1 MKMPDKIFSAASYC
15 TSGGLI
21 CTGLARTFDWFHGLD
36 WNFIALASGVIIGVA
51 TYLTNLYYKRRWTK
65 MYQQSLDRGYGGP
78 PNKLHSKTVSL
89 SSINPL
95 LPAAGWWLVPELD
108 SSSNPNLSLRKNE
121 PCRTL

>member
-65 MYQQSLDRGYGGP
+65 MYQQSLDRGYGGQP
-78 PNKLHSKTVSL
+78 PQDN
-89 SSINPL
+89 
-95 LPAAGWWLVPELD
+95 
-108 SSSNPNLSLRKNE
+108 
-121 PCRTL
+121 

>member
-21 CTGLARTFDWFHGLD
+21 CTGLAKTYDWFHGLD

-51 TYLTNLYYKRRWTK
+51 TYLTNLYFKRRWTK

-78 PNKLHSKTVSL
+78 PPQDN
-89 SSINPL
+89 
-95 LPAAGWWLVPELD
+95 
-108 SSSNPNLSLRKNE
+108 
-121 PCRTL
+121 